1 MLLLFALIPLTISIV
16 VLNVLLISKG
26 SAGIKK
32 EMHNAMSSTI
42 NQTGVAFDYNIVT
55 NETVLKNFS
64 TSPILVDCLKNPGD
78 ATLAQR
84 AQDYTLEYFGNL
96 EGWEGIYL
104 ADWNSQVLT
113 HPAPPVIGR
122 VMREGD
128 ALDQL
133 HNQMLTAEDGVFN
146 TGIIE
151 SPASGELIISM
162 YVPIYENGNPIGYV
176 GGGTFVNELATHFS
190 DVSEMHLDSSYIYFV
205 DSKGI
210 MLYHPDPEK
219 IGNPVENAAVKGV
232 VAELEAGNHPPV
244 ECVTYK
250 YKGANKYAAYYVGD
264 KERYIAVVTADE
276 NEVMAD
282 IKVLRTVSIAIS
294 AGIFIFFVFFVL
306 YMAQVVTK
314 PLKKITKA
322 LDDTAKGSLNAD
334 TAINSIVYETQVI
347 IESTQTLKN
356 VLQDIIGK
364 TKNISEDVN
373 NGAFD
378 VAELAD
384 NSSTGANQIVNAM
397 EELSH
402 GAISMAENVQN
413 ITGQVMTMGEAVDKI
428 SAGTD
433 ALVVSSN
440 NIKKENAEADE
451 YMVKVSDS
459 SMQSVEA
466 VQNITEQIAETNDAI
481 MQISDAVNMIIGI
494 ATQTNLLSLNA
505 SIEAARAGEAG
516 KGFAVVAGEIKNLSE
531 QSNASA
537 NEIKSIVENI
547 ITQSE
552 KSVALASEVAD
563 IIKTEQAYISDTQ
576 GKFKELSG
584 EIQISLDQIQMFAD
598 ITEELNAAK
607 EIISEAVSELSAIT
621 EENAASNEEVT
632 ASINDVTESV
642 YQIATNSETTKQL
655 SEDLRNTIAYFN

>member
-104 ADWNSQVLT
+104 ADCNSQVLT
-113 HPAPPVIGR
+113 HPAPPIIGR

-133 HNQMLTAEDGVFN
+133 HNQMLTAENGVFN

-232 VAELEAGNHPPV
+232 VAEIEAGNHPPV

-466 VQNITEQIAETNDAI
+466 VQNITDQIAETNDAI
-481 MQISDAVNMIIGI
+481 MQIADAVNMIIGI

-547 ITQSE
+547 IAQSE

-598 ITEELNAAK
+598 ITEELNA
-607 EIISEAVSELSAIT
+607 VSELSAIT